1 MVHIYTFCD
10 KTLVGKKDN
19 SSAKFLCENLYKMN
33 FRIDEVCT
41 FCNSY
46 DFSTINFRNKD
57 IYFLLMQKSNA
68 TLNSYLAQLTNSELV
83 ENELLKQTVHT
94 YHKNNNLPI
103 DKSCELEWVIPKVCA
118 PITNPNGK
126 TQGFV
131 AKLNECEI
139 FVLPSDYEQLKRIY
153 FDCLLEH
160 LENNFNSEYKS
171 ETYKVFGLTEANLY
185 EVLKDKIKNKDKV
198 SISIFS
204 RGLDND
210 VVIKSRDGNEHFDK
224 YRQEIFN
231 ILEKYIYSVQDL
243 SLIDNLSKVIN
254 DSNVNISFAG
264 DMSIVQLISQ
274 INKNCLLIQHCD
286 IMLDKTS
293 KINYGINQNI
303 ISQYGEY
310 SAEVA
315 YNLAVLSLQKHS
327 SDIALVS
334 IVDKNEKRGTA
345 YIAIGNSTKIDIY
358 KNLFIGTEQEI
369 DNNIAQ
375 TALFYLNKKLALKD
389 FQTIK

>member
-118 PITNPNGK
+118 PITNPHGK

-171 ETYKVFGLTEANLY
+171 ETYKVFGLTAARR
-185 EVLKDKIKNKDKV
+185 KR
-198 SISIFS
+198 ISSATGRPTGSS
-204 RGLDND
+204 R
-210 VVIKSRDGNEHFDK
+210 
-224 YRQEIFN
+224 
-231 ILEKYIYSVQDL
+231 
-243 SLIDNLSKVIN
+243 
-254 DSNVNISFAG
+254 
-264 DMSIVQLISQ
+264 
-274 INKNCLLIQHCD
+274 
-286 IMLDKTS
+286 
-293 KINYGINQNI
+293 
-303 ISQYGEY
+303 
-310 SAEVA
+310 
-315 YNLAVLSLQKHS
+315 
-327 SDIALVS
+327 
-334 IVDKNEKRGTA
+334 RGRRCWCWIRT
-345 YIAIGNSTKIDIY
+345 NST
-358 KNLFIGTEQEI
+358 GRTGS
-369 DNNIAQ
+369 ARPRRSPRGAPAT
-375 TALFYLNKKLALKD
+375 TAKSGRRRPSSK
-389 FQTIK
+389 T